1 MSEDYIP
8 LKSFKSL
15 GLWSP
20 NRYELDLLNEVLNI
34 DFGQEGAKVSEVNV
48 GGQNDHPGSNSCAR
62 GQLSWQIIFSTS
74 NFDL

>member
-20 NRYELDLLNEVLNI
+20 NRYEIDLSNEILNI
-34 DFGQEGAKVSEVNV
+34 DFGNGDAKKSEVKV
-48 GGQNDHPGSNSCAR
+48 GGPKKCLPTQLTLGVRFKPG
-62 GQLSWQIIFSTS
+62 
-74 NFDL
+74 